1 MSCNNITTLLLSD
14 TFNTWFERTNE
25 TISALNAF
33 EIKGLS
39 ANDGTDFKGLKLI
52 DQGSCLYNL
61 NLSTGPFV
69 GFYTTSGE
77 NGIYGTG
84 DASSPYNL
92 TLIASGPTMDAA
104 DVTADDQVLVSD
116 TNDDGRFKLAPVTSF
131 ITNIVGGN
139 NISIVFANNTYTI
152 SYVELSFSP
161 SFSISG
167 ITASSSSVYEITET
181 PELRNNEG
189 ITFNLSNGGNNP
201 DDVHFASGTI
211 ALTQTS
217 RVDGFDGT
225 LTFLDGDSTTS
236 DSSVSIPYGATSW
249 FNESNTIISFVGT
262 FVPQSQ
268 SEDGTIYSGGNATVT
283 RTIYFG
289 WRFGGCHSTTEY
301 DNADTFSA
309 SLSGSLDQMEVSN
322 TSTKPWDAIYPSSN
336 IYRTPSTERFFDIN
350 VLSNQS
356 YIYFV
361 HTDSDSGDGYGWEPE
376 LLQENG
382 SPVNDGLTSIGF
394 TQITLDGRTNKYQV
408 WRSGEKYN
416 TGLKK
421 FGIR

>member
-14 TFNTWFERTNE
+14 TFNTWFERTNQ
-25 TISALNAF
+25 TIGALNSL
-33 EIKGLS
+33 EIRGLS
-39 ANDGTDFKGLKLI
+39 ANDGAVFKGLRLI

-69 GFYTTSGE
+69 GFYPSGDP
-77 NGIYGTG
+77 GIYGTG

-92 TLIASGPTMDAA
+92 TLIADGPTMDAA

-116 TNDDGRFKLAPVTSF
+116 TTDDGRFKLAPVTSF

-139 NISIVFANNTYTI
+139 NISVALENNTYTI

-167 ITASSSSVYEITET
+167 IITSSSSVYEITET
-181 PELRNNEG
+181 PELRNNTE
-189 ITFNLSNGGNNP
+189 ITFILSNGGNNP
-201 DDVHFASGTI
+201 DDVHFASGNI
-211 ALTQTS
+211 NLTQDN
-217 RVDGFDGT
+217 RVSGFGEP
-225 LTFLDGDSTTS
+225 LSFSDGDTTTT

-268 SEDGTIYSGGNATVT
+268 SEGGTIYSGGNAPVT

-301 DNADTFSA
+301 VDANTFSA
-309 SLSGSLDQMEVSN
+309 NLSDSLGQMEVSN
-322 TSTKPWDAIYPSSN
+322 TSTKPWNADYNSSN
-336 IYRTPSTERFFDIN
+336 IYRSPSTERFFEID
-350 VLSNQS
+350 VQSDQS

-361 HTDSDSGDGYGWEPE
+361 HTDSDSGGGYGWEPE

-382 SPVNDGLTSIGF
+382 SPVNNGLISIGF